1 MVTKHNIG
9 NASGWVNLIHCLSTD
24 TKPTAAIVNGS
35 TAVEIDTGKVY
46 RYDAQNL
53 AWHEQ
58 PTGSGGAQPA
68 AGEVF

>member
-24 TKPTAAIVNGS
+24 TKPTTAIVNGS
-35 TAVEIDTGKVY
+35 TAVEIDTGAVY
-46 RYDAQNL
+46 RYDAEHL
-53 AWHEQ
+53 IWHEQ
-58 PTGSGGAQPA
+58 PQGSGGAQPA